1 MTDSPL
7 TSSDPPPADRE
18 QSAPDAVNGQDRTP
32 AEKERPAEEERPDPL
47 LDPAASEAEADEE
60 GPPAPRPRRMRRR
73 VLRAILRN
81 LSRSDAEGA
90 TVEEPPRKGQG
101 YARWLP
107 VLRAVPWML
116 AGVFALSF
124 VWDFPGVTLSLGTYQ
139 IALDGLLRIVS
150 VSGWIGFLTNWLA
163 ITMLFQPRE
172 QRPLVGQGVI
182 PAQRERV
189 AWRLA
194 QAVSDELINEA
205 IIGEKIRDSGI
216 AERYRTLVLSVTE
229 DVLEDEI
236 FRDELRAWIRRYL
249 HRVLATEAVQ
259 EQIVTFTAE
268 QVEQSVD
275 GLPGLALQAYRLFDE
290 NDFQDRLRRA
300 VQRLPQSIDPMLEE
314 LDPLLDRIPEELA
327 KRGAAIDDFIMQ
339 TVLRF
344 VEQIDIERIVLDNV
358 RDYDERQLEMLLKR
372 TTNEQLT
379 YIKYLGGVL
388 GTLGGL
394 VIWRPVVSLL
404 AFLAL
409 ALGVYAVDEMLL
421 RARASKREAGKRE

>member
-1 MTDSPL
+1 MSNAPRPR
-7 TSSDPPPADRE
+7 SDIPPADPER
-18 QSAPDAVNGQDRTP
+18 STPDAVNGREQM
-32 AEKERPAEEERPDPL
+32 PAEEKG
-47 LDPAASEAEADEE
+47 SEEA
-60 GPPAPRPRRMRRR
+60 PPAPRPHRMRRR

-81 LSRSDAEGA
+81 RSRSDAEGA
-90 TVEEPPRKGQG
+90 PLDEPPRRGQG

-107 VLRAVPWML
+107 LLRAVPWLL
-116 AGVFALSF
+116 AGVFAFSF
-124 VWDFPGVTLSLGTYQ
+124 VWDFADVTLSLGPYP

-172 QRPLVGQGVI
+172 RRPLVGQGVI

-216 AERYRTLVLSVTE
+216 AERYRTLLLSVTE
-229 DVLEDEI
+229 DVLEDEV

-249 HRVLATEAVQ
+249 HRVLATESVQ
-259 EQIVTFTAE
+259 EHIVTFTAK
-268 QVEQSVD
+268 QMEQSVD

-290 NDFQDRLRRA
+290 DDFQDRLRRA

-314 LDPLLDRIPEELA
+314 LDPLLDRIPDELA
-327 KRGAAIDDFIMQ
+327 KRDAAIDDFIMQ

-388 GTLGGL
+388 GMLGGL

-409 ALGVYAVDEMLL
+409 GLCIYAVDELL
-421 RARASKREAGKRE
+421 YRARPDGRA

>member
-1 MTDSPL
+1 MSDVTRTDAES
-7 TSSDPPPADRE
+7 T
-18 QSAPDAVNGQDRTP
+18 TP
-32 AEKERPAEEERPDPL
+32 ARDG
-47 LDPAASEAEADEE
+47 ADEE
-60 GPPAPRPRRMRRR
+60 RVNGSDTPPAEPDHAGAPAPAADASPRTDGAEHATPNAFPPGTMRRR
-73 VLRAILRN
+73 VFRAVLRN
-81 LSRSDAEGA
+81 MPRSESAGA
-90 TVEEPPRKGQG
+90 ASDEPPRTVAG

-116 AGVFALSF
+116 AAVFGLSF
-124 VWDFPGVTLSLGTYQ
+124 LWDFPGVTLSLGTYQ

-172 QRPLVGQGVI
+172 ARPLVGQGVI

-205 IIGEKIRDSGI
+205 IISENIRDSGI
-216 AERYRTLVLSVTE
+216 AERYRTLALSVVE
-229 DVLEDEI
+229 DVLDDDI
-236 FRDELRAWIRRYL
+236 FRDELRGLIRRYL
-249 HRVLATEAVQ
+249 HRALTTDAVQ
-259 EQIVTFTAE
+259 DQIVTFTAE
-268 QVEQSVD
+268 QMERSVD

-290 NDFQDRLRRA
+290 DDFQARLRTA
-300 VQRLPQSIDPMLEE
+300 VQRLPDSIDPVLDE
-314 LDPLLDRIPEELA
+314 LDPLLDRIPAELEQ
-327 KRGAAIDDFIMQ
+327 RGDAIDDLITQ

-394 VIWRPVVSLL
+394 VIWRPLVALVAFTVLGLL
-404 AFLAL
+404 IYAADEAL
-409 ALGVYAVDEMLL
+409 Y
-421 RARASKREAGKRE
+421 RSR

>member
-1 MTDSPL
+1 M
-7 TSSDPPPADRE
+7 
-18 QSAPDAVNGQDRTP
+18 
-32 AEKERPAEEERPDPL
+32 
-47 LDPAASEAEADEE
+47 
-60 GPPAPRPRRMRRR
+60 
-73 VLRAILRN
+73 
-81 LSRSDAEGA
+81 
-90 TVEEPPRKGQG
+90 EEPPRVGAG

-107 VLRAVPWML
+107 ALRAVPWGL
-116 AGVFALSF
+116 AVIFGLSF
-124 VWDFPGVTLSLGTYQ
+124 LWDFPGVTVALGTYQ

-163 ITMLFQPRE
+163 ITMLFQPRDE
-172 QRPLVGQGVI
+172 RPIVGQGVI

-216 AERYRTLVLSVTE
+216 AERYRTLALSVVD
-229 DVLEDEI
+229 DVLDDEI
-236 FRDELRAWIRRYL
+236 FRDELRRLIRRYL

-259 EQIVTFTAE
+259 DQIVTFTARQME
-268 QVEQSVD
+268 RSVD

-290 NDFQDRLRRA
+290 GDFQTRLRTA
-300 VQRLPQSIDPMLEE
+300 VQRLPDSLDPMLDE
-314 LDPLLDRIPEELA
+314 LDPLLDRIPAELEQ
-327 KRGAAIDDFIMQ
+327 RGDAIDDLIMQ

-344 VEQIDIERIVLDNV
+344 VEQIDVERIVLDNV
-358 RDYDERQLEMLLKR
+358 RNYDERQLEMLLKR

-404 AFLAL
+404 AFTVVGLL
-409 ALGVYAVDEMLL
+409 VYAADEMLY
-421 RARASKREAGKRE
+421 RSR